1 MTDHICLTIYEQHI
15 LTHTTLLRGY
25 GKAHADPE
33 TDSDG
38 DGGAK
43 PKLRGLGFIE
53 LSPKGIPHGIVHYP
67 EMVKWA
73 GHMFMFDT
81 CAPEASH
88 KGTIKVPMDR
98 VRKLDERKTAS
109 SMMDWTVRTRTW
121 CKITT
126 SVNSVFRPLKDKK
139 RKTPPPDFLRI
150 KFSNRN
156 IHSPVENVRSRL
168 WENTFSP
175 LRQGGDS
182 LLTPDVRVRIHLFIH
197 VCFNMIVHI
206 C

>member
-1 MTDHICLTIYEQHI
+1 MS
-15 LTHTTLLRGY
+15 LLRGY

-53 LSPKGIPHGIVHYP
+53 LSQKGIPHGIVHYP

-73 GHMFMFDT
+73 GHMYMFDT
-81 CAPEASH
+81 CAAEASH
-88 KGTIKVPMDR
+88 KVIIKVPMDR
-98 VRKLDERKTAS
+98 VRKSDERKTAS
-109 SMMDWTVRTRTW
+109 SMMDWTLRTRTW
-121 CKITT
+121 CKIIT
-126 SVNSVFRPLKDKK
+126 SVRHSVFRPLKDKK
-139 RKTPPPDFLRI
+139 RETPPPASLRI

-156 IHSPVENVRSRL
+156 MHSPVENVRSRFTAD
-168 WENTFSP
+168 TFSP